1 MRREKALIHS
11 GWKSRPGTGS
21 LHPVAIGAAA
31 EATKLLKPPVK
42 RAAKAT
48 RQICIKIARRVRGKE
63 RAYRGSRLR

>member
-31 EATKLLKPPVK
+31 GVAKLMKPLMERVTQVTP
-42 RAAKAT
+42 R
-48 RQICIKIARRVRGKE
+48 ICRP
-63 RAYRGSRLR
+63 